1 MKPKILITTIIV
13 FIIIVFF
20 SKDSIGKYFSKT
32 NIEVGAD
39 IVKPILNVEGELTLE
54 IDTAKEKE
62 IYNFKVKN
70 YDKANN
76 VTEVELEYYIEIF
89 SKENNNIKLKIYK
102 EDREL
107 NVFEN
112 KTEKFLL
119 NKEQKQEDDY
129 KIEILFSDISAQE
142 IMQEIEIKVYSEQKN
157 K

>member
-1 MKPKILITTIIV
+1 MKKKILITILTI
-13 FIIIVFF
+13 FIITISF
-20 SKDSIGKYFSKT
+20 SKVSVGKYFSKT
-32 NIEVGAD
+32 NIEIGAD
-39 IVKPILNVEGELTLE
+39 IVKPILKIEGDTTLN
-54 IDTAKEKE
+54 IDTSKEKK

-70 YDKANN
+70 YDEANN
-76 VTEVELEYYIEIF
+76 VTEVELEYYIRIF
-89 SKENNNIKLKIYK
+89 SKENSNIKLKIYK

-119 NKEQKQEDDY
+119 NKEQKQEDAY
-129 KIEILFSDISAQE
+129 KIEILYSDISAQE